1 MIEVIFFT
9 LKKGVT
15 LLIGVT
21 EEFSLRGV
29 DNL

>member
-1 MIEVIFFT
+1 MFEVIFFT
-9 LKKGVT
+9 LKGVT

>member
-9 LKKGVT
+9 LKGVT

>member
-9 LKKGVT
+9 LEGVT